1 MYIEVVIICAIILM
15 QIASQFEQLI
25 TSRLKATVQEHG
37 ELCLPRITRL
47 CKKLKLTENESII
60 ATYSLVTQSG
70 YDRDGRFGGYGA
82 DVLST
87 CQFLNIPL
95 QEMLVFLDRERKHM
109 QQGFFPEVQDSYILS
124 CNVTY
129 DSDFCK
135 ALMGT
140 QLKAT
145 EFLKIEQTI
154 LADVIAE
161 EPGNQHYR

>member
-1 MYIEVVIICAIILM
+1 M
-15 QIASQFEQLI
+15 QISKQFEKVI
-25 TSRLKATVQEHG
+25 TSKVKATVKEHG
-37 ELCLPRITRL
+37 ELFLPRIIRL
-47 CKKLKLTENESII
+47 CKKLEFTENETRI
-60 ATYSLVTQSG
+60 ATYSLVIQSG
-70 YDRDGRFGGYGA
+70 YDRDGRLSGYGA

-87 CQFLNIPL
+87 CQFLSIPL
-95 QEMLVFLDRERKHM
+95 QEMLIFLDQERKHM
-109 QQGFFPEVQDSYILS
+109 QQGFFPDVQDSYILNS
-124 CNVTY
+124 SVTY

-161 EPGNQHYR
+161 EPGNQHYRWVYM